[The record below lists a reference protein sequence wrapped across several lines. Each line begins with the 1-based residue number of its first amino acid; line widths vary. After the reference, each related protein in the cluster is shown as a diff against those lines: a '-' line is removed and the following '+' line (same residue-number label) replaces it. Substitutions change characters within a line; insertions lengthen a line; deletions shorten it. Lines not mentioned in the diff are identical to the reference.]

1 MGCGHSDH
9 LNPLL
14 CTKMSKK
21 RILSAPLL
29 EERPIRERGRQTGND
44 QEERRL
50 SNALEG
56 HEGRSDAPSQG
67 LGECPEPG
75 VGGQV
80 GLCVG

>member
-1 MGCGHSDH
+1 MGTFRSPQPTSMHQ
-9 LNPLL
+9 
-14 CTKMSKK
+14 KSKR

-29 EERPIRERGRQTGND
+29 EERPVQERGRQTGND

-56 HEGRSDAPSQG
+56 HEGRSDGPSQG
-67 LGECPEPG
+67 LGECPEPR
-75 VGGQV
+75 VGGQI